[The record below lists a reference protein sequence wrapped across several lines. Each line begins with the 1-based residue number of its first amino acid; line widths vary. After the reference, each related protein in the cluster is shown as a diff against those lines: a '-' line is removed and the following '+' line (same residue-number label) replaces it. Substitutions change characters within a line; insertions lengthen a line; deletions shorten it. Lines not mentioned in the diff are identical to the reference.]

1 MGTATANSPKAWIAA
16 LFSSKNPYFTLA
28 EVALISSSSSLS
40 LSKENSPPY
49 YYLSLMYSI
58 PSLEAADFKVTS
70 ITLSKTGPN
79 YSY

>member
-1 MGTATANSPKAWIAA
+1 MGTATANSPKAWMAA

-28 EVALISSSSSLS
+28 EVALMSSSSLS
-40 LSKENSPPY
+40 LSKEKSPPY
-49 YYLSLMYSI
+49 YLSLTYSI

-70 ITLSKTGPN
+70 ITLSNTGPN